1 MKLSSDSCARTTDA
15 VPSDSRQIA
24 GSRRGPA
31 VGGGSSSPSS
41 ASRAGSARRRPTT
54 AARAPT
60 AHAPARATIAAG
72 TPPACTATGSSRA
85 AIAPPSGVDMCRRPR
100 AKPRWVGPNQAT
112 TARPL
117 AALALE
123 PNAPAATR
131 QAPSPPAVSVSEASS
146 RAPAAP
152 VRPIPMTARSPMR
165 SARAPQAS
173 SVTMMPTVDAASSA
187 PMPARERSY

>member
-1 MKLSSDSCARTTDA
+1 MKLSRESCARTTDA

-31 VGGGSSSPSS
+31 VGGGSSSGVERVQGRLGAAQADDRGQGAHGARGGEGDHRGRHS
-41 ASRAGSARRRPTT
+41 AGV
-54 AARAPT
+54 
-60 AHAPARATIAAG
+60 HG
-72 TPPACTATGSSRA
+72 TGSSRA
-85 AIAPPSGVDMCRRPR
+85 AMAPPRGVDMCRRPR

-131 QAPSPPAVSVSEASS
+131 QAPSPPAVSVCEA
-146 RAPAAP
+146 AAGP
-152 VRPIPMTARSPMR
+152 RRPR
-165 SARAPQAS
+165 
-173 SVTMMPTVDAASSA
+173 
-187 PMPARERSY
+187 